1 MGWVCAAPIQDSYND
16 VSQKRGSNDCN
27 SSSSS
32 DEDSRNH
39 KTAKMHTAA
48 TAAKLVLF
56 THCASQ
62 SICVL
67 SAKHAHKTPDAGLCT
82 RQYCNN
88 SNTILDLSTKQLV
101 SSPELLSHQKLEL
114 LRLKQVEVL
123 AQGVTL
129 LHRATIG
136 QSQVPQ
142 LVHMLEEEPLNL
154 YVINAEWSE

>member
-1 MGWVCAAPIQDSYND
+1 M
-16 VSQKRGSNDCN
+16 
-27 SSSSS
+27 
-32 DEDSRNH
+32 
-39 KTAKMHTAA
+39 
-48 TAAKLVLF
+48 
-56 THCASQ
+56 
-62 SICVL
+62 
-67 SAKHAHKTPDAGLCT
+67 
-82 RQYCNN
+82 
-88 SNTILDLSTKQLV
+88 STKQLV